1 MFLNGLPWEWLK
13 TTVKSLI
20 NCVPESLP
28 IECFEIWI
36 AFFFLIK
43 RCKYLHILIRASLQ
57 KLQQGVRTLGSFE
70 KDFDH
75 LDHLVIAFISQEFL
89 KAPIHWTC
97 GPLLEGIRREENHCL
112 GYFNQCPE
120 GT

>member
-1 MFLNGLPWEWLK
+1 MFLNDLPWEWLK
-13 TTVKSLI
+13 TMVKSLI

-28 IECFEIWI
+28 TECSGIWI

-43 RCKYLHILIRASLQ
+43 RCKYLLISIRISLQ
-57 KLQQGVRTLGSFE
+57 KLQQIVRTHSSFE

-89 KAPIHWTC
+89 KAPIYWTC
-97 GPLLEGIRREENHCL
+97 LVP
-112 GYFNQCPE
+112 YF
-120 GT
+120 